1 MNEWTELIAK
11 LDKTLS
17 SLVRLW
23 QDPDSDHCADKVML
37 SINKALDQRLAVMA
51 KRDMETRKINYE
63 NS

>member
-1 MNEWTELIAK
+1 MNQWAELISE
-11 LDKTLS
+11 LDKTLC

-23 QDPDSDHCADKVML
+23 EDPDSTHCTDRVMT
-37 SINKALDQRLAVMA
+37 SINQALDQRLAVMA